1 MTTIAIIISTKV
13 KPSSRFMEKCYAVG
27 AKSQPGLVCSHG
39 PVGRLGQSATFP
51 PIEKRPA
58 GPWLQPQGSAKK
70 TQANGSSGPSPMVTF
85 SCMKRILARPILAI
99 LATLFWA
106 NSALAD
112 APPPVAE
119 ANDVKGYLLGAL
131 TKMEQAADEFL
142 ANAAAYQKFV
152 DANGGN
158 AAKAFAQ
165 SPDEATRL
173 VGALRENY
181 KAMDSFGYETIEGI
195 VAGVPKLSDFDVYL
209 DAGVPQDQA
218 GSGTPVAPVILNLP
232 DGSRIDREG
241 CLFTYLIEPMLW
253 GSNKKL
259 VVPVDL
265 DHDGKIGP
273 RESLPRPDILSTVA
287 RDVQAKVHELHQ
299 TAIAWQ
305 PSTSDYFSA
314 IITMT
319 PTLSGYFD
327 DWKESRYAPE
337 TSGKFSAISRVSD
350 MRGIMF
356 SVAVLYGAV
365 HTQVAA
371 RDLALANSI
380 QRGFDGILAFI
391 DRVDQR
397 EKKAGAAMTPPEV
410 DELGEQA
417 KQKADKLVPQV
428 EQAAA
433 LLDLTASGA

>member
-1 MTTIAIIISTKV
+1 
-13 KPSSRFMEKCYAVG
+13 
-27 AKSQPGLVCSHG
+27 
-39 PVGRLGQSATFP
+39 
-51 PIEKRPA
+51 
-58 GPWLQPQGSAKK
+58 
-70 TQANGSSGPSPMVTF
+70 
-85 SCMKRILARPILAI
+85 MKPILA
-99 LATLFWA
+99 
-106 NSALAD
+106 ALAALIFCASSVSAD
-112 APPPVAE
+112 PAPPVPGS
-119 ANDVKGYLLGAL
+119 NDVKGYLLGAL
-131 TKMEQAADEFL
+131 TKMEQAALEFV
-142 ANAAAYQKFV
+142 ANAEAYQKLI
-152 DANGGN
+152 DANGGDP
-158 AAKAFAQ
+158 AKAFAQ
-165 SPDEATRL
+165 SASEVTRL
-173 VGALRENY
+173 VAALRENY

-218 GSGTPVAPVILNLP
+218 GSGTPVAPVTLQLP
-232 DGSRIDREG
+232 DGSKIDRAG
-241 CLFTYLIEPMLW
+241 SLFTYLIEPMLW
-253 GSNKKL
+253 GSNARL

-265 DHDGKIGP
+265 DGDGKVGP
-273 RESLPRPDILSTVA
+273 RESLPRADILITVA
-287 RDVQAKVHELHQ
+287 NDVRAKIHELNE

-337 TSGKFSAISRVSD
+337 TSGKFTAVSRVSD

-365 HTQVAA
+365 HSEVAA

-391 DRVDQR
+391 DRVDER
-397 EKKAGAAMTPPEV
+397 EKKAGTAMTPPEV

>member
-1 MTTIAIIISTKV
+1 MA
-13 KPSSRFMEKCYAVG
+13 F
-27 AKSQPGLVCSHG
+27 
-39 PVGRLGQSATFP
+39 
-51 PIEKRPA
+51 
-58 GPWLQPQGSAKK
+58 
-70 TQANGSSGPSPMVTF
+70 
-85 SCMKRILARPILAI
+85 LARSVALLAPVLGAI
-99 LATLFWA
+99 HASAESPTL
-106 NSALAD
+106 L
-112 APPPVAE
+112 PG
-119 ANDVKGYLLGAL
+119 ANDVKGYLLTTL
-131 TKMEQAADEFL
+131 TKMERAADEFL
-142 ANAAAYQKFV
+142 ANALAYQKLV
-152 DANGGN
+152 DANGGDPT
-158 AAKAFAQ
+158 KAFAQ
-165 SPDEATRL
+165 APDEAMRL
-173 VGALRENY
+173 VTALRENY

-195 VAGVPKLSDFDVYL
+195 VAGVPRLSDFDVYL
-209 DAGVPQDQA
+209 DAGVPKDQA
-218 GSGTPVAPVILNLP
+218 GGGTPVAPVILTLP
-232 DGSRIDREG
+232 GGSKIDREG

-253 GSNKKL
+253 GSNRKL

-265 DHDGKIGP
+265 DRDGNTGP
-273 RESLPRPDILSTVA
+273 RESLPRADILITVA
-287 RDVQAKVHELHQ
+287 RDVRAKIHELHE

-337 TSGKFSAISRVSD
+337 ISGKFSAISRVSD

-365 HTQVAA
+365 HAKVAA
-371 RDLALANSI
+371 KDPALAKSI
-380 QRGFDGILAFI
+380 QHGFEDILAFI

-397 EKKAGAAMTPPEV
+397 EKKAGAIMTPAEV

-433 LLDLTASGA
+433 LLDLSTSGA

>member
-1 MTTIAIIISTKV
+1 MAQIVRIS
-13 KPSSRFMEKCYAVG
+13 
-27 AKSQPGLVCSHG
+27 QH
-39 PVGRLGQSATFP
+39 
-51 PIEKRPA
+51 
-58 GPWLQPQGSAKK
+58 SAKK
-70 TQANGSSGPSPMVTF
+70 TQATASSVSCRMVTL
-85 SCMKRILARPILAI
+85 SGMKMAFLARTAAVLAAVLTAI
-99 LATLFWA
+99 HAPAESA
-106 NSALAD
+106 NML
-112 APPPVAE
+112 PGP
-119 ANDVKGYLLGAL
+119 NDVKGYLLGAL
-131 TKMEQAADEFL
+131 TKMEEASDEFL
-142 ANAAAYQKFV
+142 ASAIAYQKLV
-152 DANGGN
+152 DTNGGDP
-158 AAKAFAQ
+158 AKAFAQ
-165 SPDEATRL
+165 SPDEIMRL
-173 VGALRENY
+173 VAALQENY

-209 DAGVPQDQA
+209 DAGVPKDQA
-218 GSGTPVAPVILNLP
+218 GSGTPVAPVVLALP
-232 DGSRIDREG
+232 DGSKIDREG

-259 VVPVDL
+259 VVPADL
-265 DHDGKIGP
+265 DRDGKIGP
-273 RESLPRPDILSTVA
+273 RESLPRVDILTTVA
-287 RDVQAKVHELHQ
+287 SDVRMKIHELHE
-299 TAIAWQ
+299 TAIVWQ

-371 RDLALANSI
+371 KDPALANSI

-397 EKKAGAAMTPPEV
+397 EKKAGAAMTPPEI

-433 LLDLTASGA
+433 LLDLTTTGA

>member
-1 MTTIAIIISTKV
+1 
-13 KPSSRFMEKCYAVG
+13 
-27 AKSQPGLVCSHG
+27 
-39 PVGRLGQSATFP
+39 
-51 PIEKRPA
+51 
-58 GPWLQPQGSAKK
+58 
-70 TQANGSSGPSPMVTF
+70 
-85 SCMKRILARPILAI
+85 MKRIFAQAIAI
-99 LATLFWA
+99 LLAMFFLTGLSSADTAT
-106 NSALAD
+106 
-112 APPPVAE
+112 PVPGS
-119 ANDVKGYLLGAL
+119 NDVKSYLLGAL
-131 TKMEQAADEFL
+131 TKMEQAADEFV
-142 ANAAAYQKFV
+142 ANAAAYQKLI
-152 DANGGN
+152 DANGGDP
-158 AAKAFAQ
+158 AKAFAQ
-165 SPDEATRL
+165 SPAEIMRL
-173 VGALRENY
+173 VAGLRENY

-218 GSGTPVAPVILNLP
+218 GGGTPVAPVILTLP
-232 DGSRIDREG
+232 DGSKIDREG

-265 DHDGKIGP
+265 DRDGKIGP
-273 RESLPRPDILSTVA
+273 RESLPRGDILGTVA
-287 RDVQAKVHELHQ
+287 KDVRAKIHELKE

-327 DWKESRYAPE
+327 DWKESRYAAE
-337 TSGKFSAISRVSD
+337 TSGKFTAISRVSD

-371 RDLALANSI
+371 KDLALANSI

-397 EKKAGAAMTPPEV
+397 EKKAGATMTPPEV

-433 LLDLTASGA
+433 LLDLSASGA

>member
-1 MTTIAIIISTKV
+1 MA
-13 KPSSRFMEKCYAVG
+13 
-27 AKSQPGLVCSHG
+27 
-39 PVGRLGQSATFP
+39 
-51 PIEKRPA
+51 
-58 GPWLQPQGSAKK
+58 
-70 TQANGSSGPSPMVTF
+70 
-85 SCMKRILARPILAI
+85 ILARTAALLAAV
-99 LATLFWA
+99 LVRAPA
-106 NSALAD
+106 ESASL
-112 APPPVAE
+112 PPAGS
-119 ANDVKGYLLGAL
+119 DVKGYLLEAL
-131 TKMEQAADEFL
+131 GRIEQASEEFL
-142 ANAAAYQKFV
+142 ANAIAWQKLV
-152 DANGGN
+152 DANGGDPV
-158 AAKAFAQ
+158 KAFAQ
-165 SPDEATRL
+165 SPDEVMRL
-173 VGALRENY
+173 VAALRENY

-209 DAGVPQDQA
+209 DAGVPKDQA
-218 GSGTPVAPVILNLP
+218 GSGTPVAPVVLALP

-241 CLFTYLIEPMLW
+241 CLFTYLVEPMLW

-259 VVPVDL
+259 IVPVDL
-265 DHDGKIGP
+265 DRNGKIGP
-273 RESLPRPDILSTVA
+273 RESLPRADILVTVA
-287 RDVQAKVHELHQ
+287 RDVRTKIHELRE
-299 TAIAWQ
+299 TAIAWR

-365 HTQVAA
+365 HAKVVEK
-371 RDLALANSI
+371 DPALANSI
-380 QRGFDGILAFI
+380 QRGFEGILAFI
-391 DRVDQR
+391 DRVDER
-397 EKKAGAAMTPPEV
+397 EKKAGAVMTPAEV

-433 LLDLTASGA
+433 LLDLTTPGA

>member
-1 MTTIAIIISTKV
+1 MA
-13 KPSSRFMEKCYAVG
+13 
-27 AKSQPGLVCSHG
+27 
-39 PVGRLGQSATFP
+39 
-51 PIEKRPA
+51 
-58 GPWLQPQGSAKK
+58 
-70 TQANGSSGPSPMVTF
+70 
-85 SCMKRILARPILAI
+85 ILARTAAVLTAVLVHPPAQ
-99 LATLFWA
+99 
-106 NSALAD
+106 S
-112 APPPVAE
+112 APPPA
-119 ANDVKGYLLGAL
+119 AKDVKGYLLGAL
-131 TKMEQAADEFL
+131 TKIEQASEEFL
-142 ANAAAYQKFV
+142 ANAVAWQKLV
-152 DANGGN
+152 DANGGDPV
-158 AAKAFAQ
+158 KAFAQ
-165 SPDEATRL
+165 SPDEVIRL
-173 VGALRENY
+173 VTALRENY

-209 DAGVPQDQA
+209 DAGVPKDQA
-218 GSGTPVAPVILNLP
+218 GGGTPVAPVVLALP
-232 DGSRIDREG
+232 GGSKIDREG

-265 DHDGKIGP
+265 DRDGKIGP
-273 RESLPRPDILSTVA
+273 RESLPRADILLTVA
-287 RDVQAKVHELHQ
+287 RDVRAKIHELHE
-299 TAIAWQ
+299 TAVAWQ

-356 SVAVLYGAV
+356 SVSVLYGAV
-365 HTQVAA
+365 HANVAGK
-371 RDLALANSI
+371 DPALAKSI
-380 QRGFDGILAFI
+380 QRGFEDILAFI

-397 EKKAGAAMTPPEV
+397 EKKAGAVMTPAEV

-433 LLDLTASGA
+433 LLDLTATGA

>member
-1 MTTIAIIISTKV
+1 
-13 KPSSRFMEKCYAVG
+13 
-27 AKSQPGLVCSHG
+27 
-39 PVGRLGQSATFP
+39 
-51 PIEKRPA
+51 
-58 GPWLQPQGSAKK
+58 
-70 TQANGSSGPSPMVTF
+70 
-85 SCMKRILARPILAI
+85 MKRILVAWIAALVAMFFLASQAPADT
-99 LATLFWA
+99 AT
-106 NSALAD
+106 
-112 APPPVAE
+112 PVPGS
-119 ANDVKGYLLGAL
+119 NDVKGYLLGELA
-131 TKMEQAADEFL
+131 KMEQAADEFL
-142 ANAAAYQKFV
+142 ANATAYQKLV
-152 DANGGN
+152 DANGGDPT
-158 AAKAFAQ
+158 KAFAQ
-165 SPDEATRL
+165 SPDEVTRL
-173 VGALRENY
+173 VAALRENY

-218 GSGTPVAPVILNLP
+218 GGGTPVAPVILNLP
-232 DGSRIDREG
+232 DGSKIDREG

-265 DHDGKIGP
+265 DRDGKIGP
-273 RESLPRPDILSTVA
+273 RESLPRADVLSTVA
-287 RDVQAKVHELHQ
+287 KDVRTKTHELHE

-337 TSGKFSAISRVSD
+337 TSGKFTAISRVSD

-371 RDLALANSI
+371 KDLALANSI

>member
-1 MTTIAIIISTKV
+1 MIT
-13 KPSSRFMEKCYAVG
+13 
-27 AKSQPGLVCSHG
+27 L
-39 PVGRLGQSATFP
+39 L
-51 PIEKRPA
+51 
-58 GPWLQPQGSAKK
+58 W
-70 TQANGSSGPSPMVTF
+70 
-85 SCMKRILARPILAI
+85 MKRILAGSIAVFVALS
-99 LATLFWA
+99 F
-106 NSALAD
+106 LAD
-112 APPPVAE
+112 RGIADTAAAVPGS
-119 ANDVKGYLLGAL
+119 NDVKGYLRGTL
-131 TKMEQAADEFL
+131 TKMVQASDEFVV
-142 ANAAAYQKFV
+142 NAAGYQKLV
-152 DANGGN
+152 DANGGDP
-158 AAKAFAQ
+158 AKAFAQ
-165 SPDEATRL
+165 SPDEVTKL
-173 VGALRENY
+173 VAVLRENY

-218 GSGTPVAPVILNLP
+218 GSGTPVAPVILTLP
-232 DGSRIDREG
+232 DGSKIDREG

-273 RESLPRPDILSTVA
+273 RESLPRADILSAVA
-287 RDVQAKVHELHQ
+287 KDVCAKIHELNE

-327 DWKESRYAPE
+327 DWKESRYAAE
-337 TSGKFSAISRVSD
+337 TSGKFTAISRVSD

-365 HTQVAA
+365 HPQVAA
-371 RDLALANSI
+371 KDLALANSI

-433 LLDLTASGA
+433 LLDLTSGA

>member
-1 MTTIAIIISTKV
+1 MAFLVRTAAFLAAVFAVIHAPAESAGLLAG
-13 KPSSRFMEKCYAVG
+13 SR
-27 AKSQPGLVCSHG
+27 
-39 PVGRLGQSATFP
+39 
-51 PIEKRPA
+51 
-58 GPWLQPQGSAKK
+58 
-70 TQANGSSGPSPMVTF
+70 
-85 SCMKRILARPILAI
+85 
-99 LATLFWA
+99 
-106 NSALAD
+106 
-112 APPPVAE
+112 
-119 ANDVKGYLLGAL
+119 DVKGYLLGTL
-131 TKMEQAADEFL
+131 TKMEQASDEFL
-142 ANAAAYQKFV
+142 ANAIAYQKLV
-152 DANGGN
+152 DANGGDST
-158 AAKAFAQ
+158 KAFAQ
-165 SPDEATRL
+165 SPDEVMRL
-173 VGALRENY
+173 VAALRENY

-209 DAGVPQDQA
+209 DAGVPKDQA
-218 GSGTPVAPVILNLP
+218 GSGTPVAPVVLSLP
-232 DGSRIDREG
+232 DGSKIDREG

-265 DHDGKIGP
+265 DHDGKIAP
-273 RESLPRPDILSTVA
+273 RESLPRADVLSAVA
-287 RDVQAKVHELHQ
+287 KDVRAKIHELNE

-356 SVAVLYGAV
+356 SVAVLYSAV
-365 HTQVAA
+365 YTQVAA
-371 RDLALANSI
+371 KDLALANSI
-380 QRGFDGILAFI
+380 RRGFDGILAFI

-417 KQKADKLVPQV
+417 KQKADKLAPQV

-433 LLDLTASGA
+433 LLDLTTTGA

>member
-1 MTTIAIIISTKV
+1 MAFWTRTA
-13 KPSSRFMEKCYAVG
+13 A
-27 AKSQPGLVCSHG
+27 L
-39 PVGRLGQSATFP
+39 
-51 PIEKRPA
+51 
-58 GPWLQPQGSAKK
+58 
-70 TQANGSSGPSPMVTF
+70 
-85 SCMKRILARPILAI
+85 
-99 LATLFWA
+99 LATVLA
-106 NSALAD
+106 ATHALAES
-112 APPPVAE
+112 ASSPPGS
-119 ANDVKGYLLGAL
+119 NDVKGYLLAAL
-131 TKMEQAADEFL
+131 TKIERASDEFVS
-142 ANAAAYQKFV
+142 NATAYQKLV
-152 DANGGN
+152 DANGGDC
-158 AAKAFAQ
+158 AKAFAQ
-165 SPDEATRL
+165 SPDEVLRL
-173 VGALRENY
+173 VAALRENY

-195 VAGVPKLSDFDVYL
+195 VAGVPRLADFDVYL
-209 DAGVPQDQA
+209 DAGVPKDQA
-218 GSGTPVAPVILNLP
+218 GGGTPVAPVVLTLP
-232 DGSRIDREG
+232 GGSKIDREG

-253 GSNKKL
+253 GSNKTL

-265 DHDGKIGP
+265 DRDGKIGP
-273 RESLPRPDILSTVA
+273 RESLPRVDALQAIAT
-287 RDVQAKVHELHQ
+287 DVRMKIRELHE

-365 HTQVAA
+365 HANVAGK
-371 RDLALANSI
+371 DPALAKSI
-380 QRGFDGILAFI
+380 QRGFADILAFI

-397 EKKAGAAMTPPEV
+397 EKKAGAVMTPAEV

-433 LLDLTASGA
+433 LLDLTATGA

>member
-1 MTTIAIIISTKV
+1 MAFLVQTAALLAAVFTAIHAPAESA
-13 KPSSRFMEKCYAVG
+13 SSL
-27 AKSQPGLVCSHG
+27 PGS
-39 PVGRLGQSATFP
+39 
-51 PIEKRPA
+51 K
-58 GPWLQPQGSAKK
+58 
-70 TQANGSSGPSPMVTF
+70 
-85 SCMKRILARPILAI
+85 
-99 LATLFWA
+99 
-106 NSALAD
+106 
-112 APPPVAE
+112 
-119 ANDVKGYLLGAL
+119 DVKGYLLGTL
-131 TKMEQAADEFL
+131 TKMEQASDEFF
-142 ANAAAYQKFV
+142 ANAVAYQKLV
-152 DANGGN
+152 DANGGDP
-158 AAKAFAQ
+158 AKAFAQ
-165 SPDEATRL
+165 SPEETMRL
-173 VGALRENY
+173 VAVLRENY

-209 DAGVPQDQA
+209 DAGVPKDQA
-218 GSGTPVAPVILNLP
+218 GGGTPVAPVILTLP

-273 RESLPRPDILSTVA
+273 RESLPRADVLSSVA
-287 RDVQAKVHELHQ
+287 KDVRAKIHDLNA
-299 TAIAWQ
+299 TAVAWQ

-327 DWKESRYAPE
+327 DWKESRYAPA

-350 MRGIMF
+350 MRGIMS
-356 SVAVLYGAV
+356 SVAILYGAV
-365 HTQVAA
+365 HAKVAEK
-371 RDLALANSI
+371 DPALANSI
-380 QRGFDGILAFI
+380 RRGFEDILAFI

-397 EKKAGAAMTPPEV
+397 EKRAGTAMTPAEV

-433 LLDLTASGA
+433 LLDLTAPGA

>member
-1 MTTIAIIISTKV
+1 MAILVRTTALLA
-13 KPSSRFMEKCYAVG
+13 AV
-27 AKSQPGLVCSHG
+27 LVRT
-39 PVGRLGQSATFP
+39 PTQSATLP
-51 PIEKRPA
+51 PA
-58 GPWLQPQGSAKK
+58 G
-70 TQANGSSGPSPMVTF
+70 
-85 SCMKRILARPILAI
+85 
-99 LATLFWA
+99 
-106 NSALAD
+106 
-112 APPPVAE
+112 
-119 ANDVKGYLLGAL
+119 NDVKGYLLEAL
-131 TKMEQAADEFL
+131 GKIEQASEEFL
-142 ANAAAYQKFV
+142 ANAIAWQKLV
-152 DANGGN
+152 DANGGDPV
-158 AAKAFAQ
+158 KAFAQ
-165 SPDEATRL
+165 SPDEVMRL
-173 VGALRENY
+173 VAALRENY

-209 DAGVPQDQA
+209 DAGVPKDQA
-218 GSGTPVAPVILNLP
+218 GSGTPVAPVVLTLP

-241 CLFTYLIEPMLW
+241 CLFTYLVEPMLW
-253 GSNKKL
+253 GSNNKL

-265 DHDGKIGP
+265 DRDGKIGP
-273 RESLPRPDILSTVA
+273 RESLPRADILLTVA
-287 RDVQAKVHELHQ
+287 RDVRAKIHELRE

-365 HTQVAA
+365 HAKVVEK
-371 RDLALANSI
+371 DPALANSI
-380 QRGFDGILAFI
+380 QRGFEGILAFI
-391 DRVDQR
+391 DRVDER
-397 EKKAGAAMTPPEV
+397 EKKAGAVMTPAEV

-433 LLDLTASGA
+433 LLDLTTPGA

>member
-1 MTTIAIIISTKV
+1 MAFLARTASLLAPV
-13 KPSSRFMEKCYAVG
+13 FVAVH
-27 AKSQPGLVCSHG
+27 APAE
-39 PVGRLGQSATFP
+39 SATLP
-51 PIEKRPA
+51 P
-58 GPWLQPQGSAKK
+58 GS
-70 TQANGSSGPSPMVTF
+70 
-85 SCMKRILARPILAI
+85 
-99 LATLFWA
+99 
-106 NSALAD
+106 
-112 APPPVAE
+112 
-119 ANDVKGYLLGAL
+119 NDVKGYLLGAL
-131 TKMEQAADEFL
+131 TKMEQASDEFV
-142 ANAAAYQKFV
+142 ANTIAFQKLV
-152 DANGGN
+152 DANGGDS
-158 AAKAFAQ
+158 AKAFAQ
-165 SPDEATRL
+165 SPDEVVRL
-173 VGALRENY
+173 VAALRENY

-209 DAGVPQDQA
+209 DAGVPKDQA
-218 GSGTPVAPVILNLP
+218 GGGTPVAPVILTLS
-232 DGSRIDREG
+232 DGSKIDREG

-265 DHDGKIGP
+265 DHDGKITP
-273 RESLPRPDILSTVA
+273 RESLPRADVLSTVA
-287 RDVQAKVHELHQ
+287 KDVRAKIHELNK
-299 TAIAWQ
+299 TAVAWQ
-305 PSTSDYFSA
+305 PSTSDFFSA

-365 HTQVAA
+365 HAKVAGK
-371 RDLALANSI
+371 DPALANSI
-380 QRGFDGILAFI
+380 QRGFEGILAFI

-397 EKKAGAAMTPPEV
+397 EKKAGAVITPAEV

-433 LLDLTASGA
+433 LLDLTTTGA

>member
-1 MTTIAIIISTKV
+1 MA
-13 KPSSRFMEKCYAVG
+13 F
-27 AKSQPGLVCSHG
+27 
-39 PVGRLGQSATFP
+39 
-51 PIEKRPA
+51 
-58 GPWLQPQGSAKK
+58 
-70 TQANGSSGPSPMVTF
+70 
-85 SCMKRILARPILAI
+85 LARTAAPLAAVFAAI
-99 LATLFWA
+99 HA
-106 NSALAD
+106 SAESASLLRGS
-112 APPPVAE
+112 
-119 ANDVKGYLLGAL
+119 NDVKGYLLGAL
-131 TKMEQAADEFL
+131 TKMEQASDEFL
-142 ANAAAYQKFV
+142 ANAIAYQKLV
-152 DANGGN
+152 DTNGSDPAN
-158 AAKAFAQ
+158 AFAQ
-165 SPDEATRL
+165 SPDQMMRL
-173 VGALRENY
+173 VAALRENY

-209 DAGVPQDQA
+209 DAGVPKDQA
-218 GSGTPVAPVILNLP
+218 GSGTPVAPVVLALL
-232 DGSRIDREG
+232 DGSKIDREG

-259 VVPVDL
+259 VVPADL
-265 DHDGKIGP
+265 DRDGKIGP
-273 RESLPRPDILSTVA
+273 RESLPRADILTTVA
-287 RDVQAKVHELHQ
+287 SDVRMKIHELHE

-314 IITMT
+314 IIAMT

-365 HTQVAA
+365 HSQVAA
-371 RDLALANSI
+371 KDLALANSI

-397 EKKAGAAMTPPEV
+397 EKKAGAAMTPAEV

-433 LLDLTASGA
+433 LLDLTMTGA

>member
-1 MTTIAIIISTKV
+1 MA
-13 KPSSRFMEKCYAVG
+13 
-27 AKSQPGLVCSHG
+27 L
-39 PVGRLGQSATFP
+39 
-51 PIEKRPA
+51 
-58 GPWLQPQGSAKK
+58 
-70 TQANGSSGPSPMVTF
+70 
-85 SCMKRILARPILAI
+85 LARTAAVLTAVLVHAPAE
-99 LATLFWA
+99 
-106 NSALAD
+106 SAS
-112 APPPVAE
+112 PPPA

-131 TKMEQAADEFL
+131 TKMEQASEEFL
-142 ANAAAYQKFV
+142 ANAIAWQELV
-152 DANGGN
+152 DANGGDPV
-158 AAKAFAQ
+158 KAFAQ
-165 SPDEATRL
+165 SPDEVTRL
-173 VGALRENY
+173 VTALRENY

-209 DAGVPQDQA
+209 DAGVPKDQA
-218 GSGTPVAPVILNLP
+218 GGGTPVAPVVLALP
-232 DGSRIDREG
+232 DGSKIDREG

-265 DHDGKIGP
+265 DSDGKIGP
-273 RESLPRPDILSTVA
+273 RESVPRADILLTVA
-287 RDVQAKVHELHQ
+287 RDVRAKIHELHE
-299 TAIAWQ
+299 TAVSWQ

-365 HTQVAA
+365 HAKVVEK
-371 RDLALANSI
+371 DPALAKSI
-380 QRGFDGILAFI
+380 QRGFEDILAFI

-397 EKKAGAAMTPPEV
+397 EKKAGAVMTPAEV

-433 LLDLTASGA
+433 LLDLTATGA

>member
-1 MTTIAIIISTKV
+1 MI
-13 KPSSRFMEKCYAVG
+13 
-27 AKSQPGLVCSHG
+27 
-39 PVGRLGQSATFP
+39 
-51 PIEKRPA
+51 
-58 GPWLQPQGSAKK
+58 
-70 TQANGSSGPSPMVTF
+70 TF
-85 SCMKRILARPILAI
+85 SCMKQILARPIVALM
-99 LATLFWA
+99 ATLFWA
-106 NSALAD
+106 NHALAD
-112 APPPVAE
+112 TAPPVE
-119 ANDVKGYLLGAL
+119 GANDVKGYLLGAL

-142 ANAAAYQKFV
+142 ANAAAYQKFI

-173 VGALRENY
+173 VAALRENY

-232 DGSRIDREG
+232 DGSKIDREG

-259 VVPVDL
+259 VVPADL

-273 RESLPRPDILSTVA
+273 RESLPRPDILGTVA
-287 RDVQAKVHELHQ
+287 QDVRAKIHELHE

>member
-1 MTTIAIIISTKV
+1 MPCDNFAPMKLVSFPRAATLV
-13 KPSSRFMEKCYAVG
+13 AVV
-27 AKSQPGLVCSHG
+27 L
-39 PVGRLGQSATFP
+39 SAT
-51 PIEKRPA
+51 
-58 GPWLQPQGSAKK
+58 
-70 TQANGSSGPSPMVTF
+70 
-85 SCMKRILARPILAI
+85 
-99 LATLFWA
+99 
-106 NSALAD
+106 SALAE
-112 APPPVAE
+112 PVE
-119 ANDVKGYLLGAL
+119 SKDVKGYLLEAL
-131 TKMEQAADEFL
+131 TKIEHASDEFL
-142 ANAAAYQKFV
+142 TNALAYQKLI
-152 DANGGN
+152 DANGGDPGR
-158 AAKAFAQ
+158 AFAQ
-165 SPDEATRL
+165 SPEEGLRL
-173 VGALRENY
+173 VAALRENY

-209 DAGVPQDQA
+209 DAGVPKDQA
-218 GSGTPVAPVILNLP
+218 GSGTPVAPVVLALP
-232 DGSRIDREG
+232 DGSKIDREG

-259 VVPVDL
+259 VVSADL
-265 DHDGKIGP
+265 DRDGKIGP
-273 RESLPRPDILSTVA
+273 RESLPRADVLITVA
-287 RDVQAKVHELHQ
+287 RDLRAKIRELHEI
-299 TAIAWQ
+299 AIAWQ

-350 MRGIMF
+350 MRGIMY

-365 HTQVAA
+365 HAKVAGK
-371 RDLALANSI
+371 DPALAKSI
-380 QRGFDGILAFI
+380 QRGFEDILAFI

-397 EKKAGAAMTPPEV
+397 EKKAGAVMTPAEV

-433 LLDLTASGA
+433 LLDLTATGA

>member
-1 MTTIAIIISTKV
+1 MALVFWAIPVSGD
-13 KPSSRFMEKCYAVG
+13 PA
-27 AKSQPGLVCSHG
+27 P
-39 PVGRLGQSATFP
+39 PVGS
-51 PIEKRPA
+51 
-58 GPWLQPQGSAKK
+58 
-70 TQANGSSGPSPMVTF
+70 
-85 SCMKRILARPILAI
+85 
-99 LATLFWA
+99 
-106 NSALAD
+106 
-112 APPPVAE
+112 
-119 ANDVKGYLLGAL
+119 NDVKGYLLGAL
-131 TKMEQAADEFL
+131 TKMEQAAGEFL
-142 ANAAAYQKFV
+142 ANAESYRKLI
-152 DANGGN
+152 DANERDP
-158 AAKAFAQ
+158 AKAFAH
-165 SPDEATRL
+165 SANEVTRL
-173 VGALRENY
+173 VAALRENY

-218 GSGTPVAPVILNLP
+218 GGGTPVAPVTLQLP
-232 DGSRIDREG
+232 DNSKIDREG
-241 CLFTYLIEPMLW
+241 SLFTYLIEPMLW
-253 GSNKKL
+253 GSNTRL

-265 DHDGKIGP
+265 DGDGKIGP
-273 RESLPRPDILSTVA
+273 RESLPRADVLITVA
-287 RDVQAKVHELHQ
+287 KDVRAKIHELNE

-337 TSGKFSAISRVSD
+337 TSGKFTAVSRVSD

-365 HTQVAA
+365 HSQVTA
-371 RDLALANSI
+371 RDPALANSI

-391 DRVDQR
+391 ERVDER
-397 EKKAGAAMTPPEV
+397 EKKAGTAMTPPEV

-433 LLDLTASGA
+433 LLELTGAGA